1 MTIATKVWIVQLI
14 ELYCIS
20 QRGAGGGAVLGED
33 VPPVLLQPAVPQ
45 GGLVRAGGLL
55 AQRRPQHQH
64 PHLRG
69 RPRLHRHRA
78 QPPRLHQ
85 AAVRLGRRSGR
96 LVKQNLI

>member
-33 VPPVLLQPAVPQ
+33 VPPVLLQPAVPR
-45 GGLVRAGGLL
+45 GGRVRAGGLL

-69 RPRLHRHRA
+69 GAFIAMEHSL
-78 QPPRLHQ
+78 LDY
-85 AAVRLGRRSGR
+85 
-96 LVKQNLI
+96 I

>member
-33 VPPVLLQPAVPQ
+33 VPPVLLQPAVPR
-45 GGLVRAGGLL
+45 GGRVRAGGLL

-69 RPRLHRHRA
+69 GAFIAIEHSLLAYIRQLFGG
-78 QPPRLHQ
+78 
-85 AAVRLGRRSGR
+85 AADQVDSLN
-96 LVKQNLI
+96 KI